1 MALSNQLFLTV
12 LNDQIKIILSLNIKV
27 YLKYSLEVW
36 AFYPGQ
42 PAVRPRRLSGSWG
55 GVAETLVSLRFG
67 HSKSTKNLTLK
78 SFLKYFL
85 VVWPP
90 GPYPGQLS
98 GRPGQLAG
106 QPGWLIRNK
115 SFLKALAFLI
125 KMLIFLSIKFSLKPF
140 GEAWATYPG
149 QPA

>member
-1 MALSNQLFLTV
+1 M
-12 LNDQIKIILSLNIKV
+12 NDQIKIILSLIIKAF
-27 YLKYSLEVW
+27 LKYYLEVW

-42 PAVRPRRLSGSWG
+42 PAGRPRRLSGSWG
-55 GVAETLVSLRFG
+55 GIAETLFSLRFE

-98 GRPGQLAG
+98 GRPGQLAV

-115 SFLKALAFLI
+115 SFLKDLVFLI
-125 KMLIFLSIKFSLKPF
+125 KMIISLSIKVFSKTF
-140 GEAWATYPG
+140 R
-149 QPA
+149 